1 MLNNT
6 PSLDLV
12 EFIETQ
18 ILPKYNAFD
27 RAHNLEHVTRVIRR
41 SLDLVKSTGA
51 DINMVYTIAAY
62 HDLGMSGH
70 RADHHLRGGKILAA
84 DARLKK
90 WFSVEQIKVMKE
102 AVEDHRASASRA
114 PRSIYGKIVAEAD
127 RDIDTEVVIRRTVQF
142 GFANYPELDKEGH
155 WKRFKEHM
163 NSKYSKD
170 GYIKLWIPN
179 SPNAQKLNE
188 LRNLIAQPIK
198 LWEAFSESCLIS
210 VSFIFF
216 CKNLIE
222 NRTHLVGLYYELA
235 QFVKLAFILRS
246 LYPQADITIDGV
258 FLVHVLHKTLPMSFC
273 VQFRIVGQ
281 SILDGSTDNS
291 FWLYVAVSLS
301 YNLAIDAAW
310 SP

>member
-41 SLDLVKSTGA
+41 SLNLVRSTGA

-70 RADHHLRGGKILAA
+70 RADHHIRGGKILAA

-90 WFSVEQIKVMKE
+90 WFSAEQINVMKE

-127 RDIDTEVVIRRTVQF
+127 RDIDTEVVIRRTIQF
-142 GFANYPELDKEGH
+142 GFANYPDLDKEGH

-188 LRNLIAQPIK
+188 LRNLIAQPIQLREVFNK
-198 LWEAFSESCLIS
+198 I
-210 VSFIFF
+210 
-216 CKNLIE
+216 
-222 NRTHLVGLYYELA
+222 YEEEL
-235 QFVKLAFILRS
+235 K
-246 LYPQADITIDGV
+246 
-258 FLVHVLHKTLPMSFC
+258 
-273 VQFRIVGQ
+273 
-281 SILDGSTDNS
+281 
-291 FWLYVAVSLS
+291 
-301 YNLAIDAAW
+301 AATT
-310 SP
+310 